1 MSESSIIRN
10 KVWSELINV
19 ALPDSRFH
27 LNFSEYIPDFKGSAV
42 ATDRLVELDAYKKS
56 RFAFITPDN
65 CLTDLRYRMI
75 CAGIPFVM
83 STYGIYRGFILME
96 PGMVP
101 PGAELSASWL
111 DGMEHYGAP
120 ISLEEIKRR
129 DRFDFMVTG
138 ASAVSRQGV
147 RFGKGHGFFD
157 LEWGMF
163 TDIGAADEHTP
174 VAALVHDCQFV
185 DDELQPT
192 QTDILVDV
200 VATPAHLHEIDARAE
215 RPSGVKWE
223 LLTDKQIEST
233 PPLFE
238 LKTMLGVA

>member
-1 MSESSIIRN
+1 MSESSIIRT

-27 LNFSEYIPDFKGSAV
+27 YNFSEYIPDFKGSAI
-42 ATDRLVELDAYKKS
+42 ATDRLVALDAYKNSK
-56 RFAFITPDN
+56 FAFITPDN
-65 CLTDLRYRMI
+65 CLVDLRYRMI
-75 CAGIPFVM
+75 GAGIPFVM
-83 STYGIYRGFILME
+83 STYGIYRGFLLME

-101 PGAELSASWL
+101 PGAELCAAWL

-120 ISLEEIKRR
+120 ISLTEIKKRGN
-129 DRFDFMVTG
+129 FDFMVTG
-138 ASAVSRQGV
+138 ASAVSHEGV

-163 TDIGAADEHTP
+163 TDIGAADEHTA

-185 DDELQPT
+185 NDELQPT

-200 VATPAHLHEIDARAE
+200 VATPAQLHSVNSRAK
-215 RPSGVKWE
+215 RPSGIKWD
-223 LLTDKQIEST
+223 LLTPEQIECT
-233 PPLFE
+233 PPLIE
-238 LKTMLGVA
+238 LKNMLGVT